1 MDFLDID
8 KEDMIKLLL
17 DDNKINIVRD
27 AVMSDN
33 YSDFIKK
40 ERLNYCTD
48 EELQK
53 IAKDEET
60 LLSVLLNYDPSDK
73 LIDLIISDFI
83 EYESAIRIFILHYMK
98 KLNPSHLEKLIK
110 YPRYKELISDNL
122 ESANKKSTIFL
133 YKNDMI
139 PMPTQEQLNDIL
151 PSKFIDADIK
161 KLSINNICVVSYERK
176 FTLDE
181 LEYAINRIFDT
192 NIDLYMKGNIDCL
205 IQSQE
210 IPDYYL
216 KKMVMEWDY
225 TPDELWFERLLDC
238 QNLDSVIDYIL
249 DNFNLKKDAIK
260 LIITNNRTS
269 PKKLIR
275 LYKDY
280 YDLIVESG
288 SKTLPVLDCHLH
300 MC

>member
-1 MDFLDID
+1 MDFLDIN

-17 DDNKINIVRD
+17 DDNKINVVRE
-27 AVMSDN
+27 AVMSGN
-33 YSDFIKK
+33 YSDMIKK

-48 EELQK
+48 EELYDL
-53 IAKDEET
+53 ANEEEN
-60 LLSVLLNYDPSDK
+60 LLLVLLKYDANEK
-73 LIDLIISDFI
+73 LINLIINDFI
-83 EYESAIRIFILHYMK
+83 EYENVIRIFIFNNMN
-98 KLNPSHLEKLIK
+98 KLNPKHLEKLIK
-110 YPRYKELISDNL
+110 YPKYREFISDNL
-122 ESANKKSTIFL
+122 KYANRESTIFL
-133 YKNDMI
+133 YKNKMI
-139 PMPTQEQLNDIL
+139 PVPTQEQLSVIL
-151 PSKFIDADIK
+151 PDSFVGADIRT
-161 KLSINNICVVSYERK
+161 LSLNNICVASYERM
-176 FTLDE
+176 FTPDE
-181 LEYAINRIFDT
+181 LDYAINRIFDT
-192 NIDLYMKGNIDCL
+192 NIDLYMKGHIDSL
-205 IQSQE
+205 LQSQD
-210 IPDYYL
+210 IPDYFL

-225 TPDELWFERLLDC
+225 TPDELWFERMLRC

-249 DNFNLKKDAIK
+249 DNYNLKKDAIK